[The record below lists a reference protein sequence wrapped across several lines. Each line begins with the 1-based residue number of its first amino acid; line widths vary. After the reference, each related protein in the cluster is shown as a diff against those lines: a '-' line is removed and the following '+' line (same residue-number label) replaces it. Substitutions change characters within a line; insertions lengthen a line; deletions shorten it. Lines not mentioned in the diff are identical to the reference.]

1 MDRASFL
8 SRLDAN
14 RPVPVVLILLIG
26 SLVTGLALGVFALLF
41 SVGATS

>member
-1 MDRASFL
+1 MDPTSFL
-8 SRLDAN
+8 SRLDAK
-14 RPVPVVLILLIG
+14 RPVPVVLIWLTG